1 MGELLTV
8 FWVAMDMIPLYFF
21 WRAFFQPRVSK
32 KQYIIAMAASLAF
45 FLVYFCMGFSQEWRI
60 VIVPSSYV
68 AISLW
73 VNQGKLRWH
82 ILIALLT
89 YCFGMA
95 INNVFTYGA
104 CALLGISMEVLV
116 WRKLLFTVVVTAGK
130 LAAIFLAWY
139 IGHLWKGRKSSA
151 VRGKWLLFTLLFFIA
166 SAVMLYIVFSKFQNA
181 ESVSGEAAV
190 FSAIVFIVNIAL
202 FYLVDSLARSTE
214 QLKETALLNQQ
225 LDIQTEQILALEK
238 SYQAQRQTTHD
249 FRNQLQ
255 TISGLLSMG
264 KTEEAEAYTQEL
276 LGQHTVRIFAVN
288 SGHPVIDAVLNHK
301 YQLCKAHGIDIQFQG
316 NDLSQINLP
325 TDMLV
330 VLLSNLLDNAIE
342 GCCRLTEEK
351 QIFFRLIAEEA
362 LFLSIRNTSLP
373 VTIQNGRILTSKPN
387 KEAHGYGLGRIKY
400 ILDKFEGEYSFAYKD
415 GWFVYAAEIPL
426 NQQ

>member
-8 FWVAMDMIPLYFF
+8 FWTAMDMIPLYFF

-32 KQYIIAMAASLAF
+32 KQYFIAMAAMLAF
-45 FLVYFCMGFSQEWRI
+45 FLVYFCMGFGQEWRI
-60 VIVPSSYV
+60 VVVPSSYV

-95 INNVFTYGA
+95 ISNVFTYGA

-116 WRKLLFTVVVTAGK
+116 WRKPLFTVVVTVGK

-181 ESVSGEAAV
+181 ENVSGEAAV
-190 FSAIVFIVNIAL
+190 FSAIVLIVNIAL

-301 YQLCKAHGIDIQFQG
+301 YQLCKAHGIDIQFQI

-351 QIFFRLIAEEA
+351 QIFFRLIAEET
-362 LFLSIRNTSLP
+362 LFLSTRNTSLP
-373 VTIQNGRILTSKPN
+373 VTIQNGRILTSKPD

-400 ILDKFEGEYSFAYKD
+400 ILDKLGGEYSFAYKD